1 MRTLQQICLLSFM
14 LTVLWTNN
22 LRAQVALNPDGESH
36 YVNANGT
43 FQDFVIPESAINS
56 KIRLLLFGADGGKRS
71 VDVWPF
77 NCTLNGGEGALTRVY
92 VSVGNGA
99 GQVKPGHILRMIV
112 GQHGHSRTS
121 SGSLG
126 SGGGGGTAVLLYDPD
141 SPESY
146 EIIAVAGG
154 GGGAAANGVC
164 QGQAGWGG
172 RVGPN
177 GGDGHGPD
185 NGVGGTSGNGGK
197 AGDKTAGGGGAYSGG
212 GGADLDR
219 NCYRGGGEKGG
230 FEGGAGGSY
239 TWDNECNGY
248 DPDKTRQGGFGFGGG
263 GMGWQAGGGGGGYSG
278 GGGGDGDATD
288 FGSGAG
294 GGGGSYTHPDYTFD
308 IFQRAGGGK
317 STIEDGYIIYDF
329 HCDGTIGDIE
339 ESWPQFC
346 DTGNPNATID
356 VGVNIAGLCD
366 ASNYQLKLR
375 KSDYSLVTTTVH
387 NRFTNIPSGSYIV
400 ELLLDQIVV
409 DQKNFTV
416 GSYQD
421 NIPPIARCKSK
432 VDAFINEQGEF
443 YDDLP
448 SKIDDGSTDNCGIA
462 KMEFIWSPFPF
473 SRQDETLCE
482 WSRNVNN
489 EGRGF
494 LRVYDRNGNWSQ
506 CRTEVTVLDDLAPVA
521 KCKDITVN
529 VDSGEPITVT
539 ADQIDD
545 GSYDSNG
552 CFAAK
557 YILRDN
563 AISSSTQL
571 DCSDGPWIDLT
582 LSVQDHSRHG
592 NNITNCTARVTFQ
605 DTTAPEV
612 GFCSAIVD
620 LDANGEG
627 ELRPEDILFNLYEN
641 CTPVEELELELD
653 WVNTEKIFTCDDLR
667 LDAQYGIVELRVK
680 DKAGNWSNSCD
691 VTLYIRD
698 AYDPVVI
705 CQDVTVYLDQSG
717 QAELFPGDFIFS
729 ATDNCISEAEVIS
742 KYFLDGAL
750 RNLDCQ
756 DLGVQE
762 VTLYGNVP
770 KCSGMLTVLDGA
782 PPVVVCQDITVSI
795 NADKTYELGTV
806 DFQNILANSTDNC
819 GLLYEQTVVSSGKTI
834 FDCDDVGQSFELELQ
849 ASDTEFNGSCTASVT
864 VVDID
869 YACNNA
875 PVAVCKDVTISVED
889 QCKAATPSRLI
900 DGGSYDPDGDNFNFF
915 ISSDDPVGPGVYSRT
930 LSIRDE
936 YFLHGEPCTAIVT
949 IVDDIA
955 PVMNCQGMIVQLD
968 DTGNGS
974 ITAVD
979 VDNGSFDACGIAN
992 LSLDNSDFD
1001 CSDVGLNT
1009 VRLTATDV
1017 YGNTNSCEATVT
1029 VQDEVA
1035 PSAQCKNLSVQLDA
1049 NGDASV
1055 TIAEIDNGSSDACG
1069 IANLSLDKI
1078 SFNCNDVGSNTVTL
1092 TATDLNG
1099 NSSTCEAIVSVEDE
1113 VTPLAQ
1119 CQNALVTLDA
1129 NGLGSIST
1137 SDIDNGSSD
1146 ACSIGNLSLDKSAF
1160 DCSDVGD
1167 NTVTLTVTDING
1179 NSSNCEAMVTVEDNI
1194 TPTAVCQDVLIQL
1207 DANGT
1212 ASVTAATI
1220 DNGSNDACGIANLS
1234 LDQSSF
1240 TCGDVGNKTLTLTVT
1255 DINGN
1260 NSNCEAT
1267 VTVQDE
1273 VAPSAQCKNLSV
1285 QLDANGDASITVAE
1299 IDNGSSD
1306 ACGIAN
1312 LSLDKTSFS
1321 CADVGDNTI
1330 TLTVLDNN
1338 ENATDC
1344 QATVTVEDQLVP
1356 IAICKDITLDL
1367 NAEGFVSI
1375 LAADIDDGSSDN
1387 CAIQSLTATPNSF
1400 GRAEIGTNTV
1410 ELTAVDVNGN
1420 NSSCTA
1426 TVTINPAVIA
1436 YVWDDQD
1443 GDGKQDNGEPALA
1456 NASVELIDHSS
1467 GSVLQQMLT
1476 NTAGEAI
1483 FSVGDIGAGQKVK
1496 LKFQEKTGHRFSLK
1510 DKGNNDLIDSDANR
1524 STGLTSPFTL
1534 DTDGLTD
1541 KWDGGL
1547 WAPGSVQAYVW
1558 DDQDG
1563 DGKQDAGEPGLSGAK
1578 VDLLES
1584 NGTLLASM
1592 TTDGEGLATFNNVP
1606 ADRALKLKFYAQPGL
1621 RLTLKDQGN
1630 NDNIDSDANRSNGM
1644 TRTFQ
1649 ANMGSQGFNSW
1660 DAGMF
1665 SAGTVKAFVWDDQDG
1680 DGKQDDGER
1689 GIGEAR
1695 VDLLE
1700 SDGSLIQS
1708 RQTDATG
1715 IATFEDVPT
1724 DRAVKL
1730 QFFEKENHRFT
1741 LKDQGNNDQIDS
1753 DASRSNGMTS
1763 TFQANTGSQTIE
1775 QWDAGLWSP
1784 GQVQAFVWD
1793 DRDGDGKQDEDEP
1806 GIKGVEVHLLESDG
1820 EIFQTQNSDDT
1831 GTITFENVPANRS
1844 FRLQYFTLP
1853 GFEFTLKDQGNSD
1866 NIDSDANRSNGV
1878 TGSFQATTGN
1888 QTFTTWDAGLWS
1900 PGQVEAFVWDDLD
1913 GDGKQDDGEPAM
1925 SAAQVNLLE
1934 QDGTLISSTTTN
1946 EWGIATFSNVPAD
1959 RVVKLQFFEGV
1970 DQRFTLKDKGNNDFI
1985 DSDANRTTGIT
1996 GTFQA
2001 KQGAQ
2006 LHDKMDCGLW
2016 SQGEMEA
2023 FVWNDLDGDGKQDE
2037 GEPGLEGVMVDLLE
2051 SNNEVIV
2058 STSTNADGLAIFF
2071 DLPANRALK
2080 LRIQA
2085 PPGFAITSKD
2095 QGNNDFIDSDAK
2107 RSTGLTGTFQATM
2120 GQELFSKWDAGL
2132 ITEASTS
2139 ARALPSG
2146 NDSQSPFREL
2156 SQEGPIV
2163 PLNLE
2168 MTAFPN
2174 PFSDQVR
2181 IQFQIEENQS
2191 VQLEVF
2197 NIQGQRVKTLYSGQ
2211 LDAGQQDQ
2219 VWQGDA
2225 DNGQQLNGG
2234 IYIIKLTVG
2243 KEMVHR
2249 KVTLAR

>member
-1049 NGDASV
+1049 NGDAS
-1055 TIAEIDNGSSDACG
+1055 
-1069 IANLSLDKI
+1069 
-1078 SFNCNDVGSNTVTL
+1078 
-1092 TATDLNG
+1092 
-1099 NSSTCEAIVSVEDE
+1099 
-1113 VTPLAQ
+1113 
-1119 CQNALVTLDA
+1119 
-1129 NGLGSIST
+1129 
-1137 SDIDNGSSD
+1137 
-1146 ACSIGNLSLDKSAF
+1146 
-1160 DCSDVGD
+1160 
-1167 NTVTLTVTDING
+1167 
-1179 NSSNCEAMVTVEDNI
+1179 
-1194 TPTAVCQDVLIQL
+1194 
-1207 DANGT
+1207 
-1212 ASVTAATI
+1212 
-1220 DNGSNDACGIANLS
+1220 
-1234 LDQSSF
+1234 
-1240 TCGDVGNKTLTLTVT
+1240 
-1255 DINGN
+1255 
-1260 NSNCEAT
+1260 
-1267 VTVQDE
+1267 
-1273 VAPSAQCKNLSV
+1273 
-1285 QLDANGDASITVAE
+1285 ITVAE